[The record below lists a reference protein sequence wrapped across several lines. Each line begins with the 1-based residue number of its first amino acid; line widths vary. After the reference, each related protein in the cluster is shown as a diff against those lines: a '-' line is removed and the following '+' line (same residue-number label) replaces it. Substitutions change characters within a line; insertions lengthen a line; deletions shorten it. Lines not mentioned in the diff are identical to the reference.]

1 MASLSKEELLN
12 IAHLSSLKLD
22 DAEVDTLIDQVSTIL
37 SYVEQIQSADI
48 LREAAQSRPVNIMR
62 EDVAIKKDSS
72 ALLDLA
78 PARDG
83 NYFVVPSILE
93 EK

>member
-1 MASLSKEELLN
+1 MALLSKEELLN

-22 DAEVDTLIDQVSTIL
+22 EAEVDTLINEISTIL

-48 LREAAQSRPVNIMR
+48 LRELAQSRPVNVMR
-62 EDVAIKKDSS
+62 EDVAVKKESS
-72 ALLDLA
+72 VLLDLA
-78 PARDG
+78 PVRDG
-83 NYFVVPSILE
+83 NYFVVPSILD

>member
-1 MASLSKEELLN
+1 MALLSKEELLN

-22 DAEVDTLIDQVSTIL
+22 EAEVDTLINEISTIL

-48 LREAAQSRPVNIMR
+48 LRESAQSRPVNVMR
-62 EDVAIKKDSS
+62 EDVAVKKESS
-72 ALLDLA
+72 VLLDLA
-78 PARDG
+78 PVRDG
-83 NYFVVPSILE
+83 NYFVVPSILD

>member
-1 MASLSKEELLN
+1 MALLSKEELLN

-22 DAEVDTLIDQVSTIL
+22 EAEVDTLINEISTIL

-48 LREAAQSRPVNIMR
+48 LREAAQSRPVNVMR
-62 EDVAIKKDSS
+62 EDVAVKKDSS
-72 ALLDLA
+72 VLLDLA
-78 PARDG
+78 PVRDG